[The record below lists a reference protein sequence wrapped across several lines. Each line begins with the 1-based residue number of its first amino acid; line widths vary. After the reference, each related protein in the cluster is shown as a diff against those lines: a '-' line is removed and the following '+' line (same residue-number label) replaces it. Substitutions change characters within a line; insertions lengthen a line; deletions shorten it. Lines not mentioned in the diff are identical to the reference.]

1 MLPIRASVRGVPSVV
16 SIVAPYNVSVGFG
29 QKRMSGSPVILLLP
43 PDQASSMR
51 SIVGRT
57 SVVEMTSGRAALY
70 PTASTMPIAAG
81 QRKWRRRSRDQRR
94 ELPIICR
101 IFLVISAWLPI
112 AWDHAAW
119 IGFRPA

>member
-1 MLPIRASVRGVPSVV
+1 MLPIRASVRGSPSVV
-16 SIVAPYNVSVGFG
+16 SIVAPYKVSVGLG
-29 QKRMSGSPVILLLP
+29 QKRISGSPVILLFP

-81 QRKWRRRSRDQRR
+81 QRK
-94 ELPIICR
+94 
-101 IFLVISAWLPI
+101 
-112 AWDHAAW
+112 
-119 IGFRPA
+119 